1 MTSTKGATAG
11 EERRQRSRAWLT
23 VPAEAG
29 TTRVKLCGMSREED
43 VDAVMAARPD
53 LCGFIVDFPKS
64 HRNVSPERVAELTA
78 RMDAAEAAAVEEA
91 ADMAAT
97 EAATAAEPDAALTAP
112 ARTPVWRV
120 GVFVDEPVAE
130 LVRIVR
136 ASGLDLA
143 QLHGHEDAAY
153 IEAVRELAPE
163 LGLIQAFKVR
173 TPTDVERACASPADL
188 VLLDNGQGTGEAFDW
203 SLCARATRPFMLAG
217 GLAPGN
223 VAEAIQQVRPWGVDM
238 SSGIETGRVKDP
250 AKIQAAVA
258 AVRGVKL

>member
-11 EERRQRSRAWLT
+11 EERRRAARAWLLELE
-23 VPAEAG
+23 EAG

-78 RMDAAEAAAVEEA
+78 RMDAAEAAA
-91 ADMAAT
+91 
-97 EAATAAEPDAALTAP
+97 AATAAEPDAAPPAP
-112 ARTPVWRV
+112 ACTPVWRV

-130 LVRIVR
+130 LVRIVC

-153 IEAVRELAPE
+153 VEAVRELAPE

-173 TPTDVERACASPADL
+173 TPADVERACQSPADL

>member
-1 MTSTKGATAG
+1 MTERTTSTMAG
-11 EERRQRSRAWLT
+11 EERRRSARAWLT
-23 VPAEAG
+23 APAEAG
-29 TTRVKLCGMSREED
+29 DTRVKLCGMSREED
-43 VDAVMAARPD
+43 VDAVVAARPN

-78 RMDAAEAAAVEEA
+78 RMDEAEA
-91 ADMAAT
+91 AAT
-97 EAATAAEPDAALTAP
+97 EAATADEPTPAPTAP
-112 ARTPVWRV
+112 TRTPVWRV

-153 IEAVRELAPE
+153 VEAVRELAPE

-173 TPTDVERACASPADL
+173 TPADVGRACQSPADL
-188 VLLDNGQGTGEAFDW
+188 VLLDNGQGTGESFDW

-217 GLAPGN
+217 GLSPEN

>member
-1 MTSTKGATAG
+1 MAERMTSTMAG
-11 EERRQRSRAWLT
+11 EERRQRARAWLT
-23 VPAEAG
+23 APAEAG

-43 VDAVMAARPD
+43 VDAVMAACPD

-78 RMDAAEAAAVEEA
+78 RMDAAEAAAAEA
-91 ADMAAT
+91 AADAAA
-97 EAATAAEPDAALTAP
+97 AATAAEPDAAPTAS
-112 ARTPVWRV
+112 ARIPVWRV
-120 GVFVDEPVAE
+120 GVFVDEPALE

-136 ASGLDLA
+136 ASGLDLV

-153 IEAVRELAPE
+153 VEELRALAPE

-173 TPTDVERACASPADL
+173 TPDDVERACASPADL

-203 SLCARATRPFMLAG
+203 SLCARAARPFMLAG
-217 GLAPGN
+217 GLAPEN
-223 VAEAIQQVRPWGVDM
+223 VASAIRQVRPWGVDM

>member
-1 MTSTKGATAG
+1 MTERMTSTKAG
-11 EERRQRSRAWLT
+11 EERRRAARAWLNA
-23 VPAEAG
+23 PKEPGA
-29 TTRVKLCGMSREED
+29 TRVKLCGMSREED
-43 VDAVMAARPD
+43 VDAVEAARPD
-53 LCGFIVDFPKS
+53 LCGFIVDFPTS

-78 RMDAAEAAAVEEA
+78 RMDAAEAAAEEA
-91 ADMAAT
+91 ADAAA
-97 EAATAAEPDAALTAP
+97 AATAAEPDAAPTAP
-112 ARTPVWRV
+112 ARIPVWRV

-143 QLHGHEDAAY
+143 QLHGHENAAY
-153 IEAVRELAPE
+153 VEELRALAPE

-173 TPTDVERACASPADL
+173 TPADVERACASPADL

-223 VAEAIQQVRPWGVDM
+223 VAEAIRQVRPWGVDM
-238 SSGIETGRVKDP
+238 SSGIETDKKKDP

-258 AVRGVKL
+258 AVRGAQR